1 MTIFKMYYQ
10 RLETQTLTKFKKLL
24 IYRNRLMIEI
34 PEAFIDQTKAQLFH

>member
-10 RLETQTLTKFKKLL
+10 RLETQTLTKFKKLS